1 MSVVIVG
8 GNECMERRYKDLCEK
23 YGYKAKVFT
32 KMTRNMKSIGNPDLL
47 ILFTNTMSHKM
58 LHSVINETKRYGVC
72 VERCHTSSATALKNI
87 LDNHM
92 ENCCVARFKN
102 K

>member
-8 GNECMERRYKDLCEK
+8 GNECMERRYKDLCKE
-23 YGYKAKVFT
+23 YGHKAKIYIQMT
-32 KMTRNMKSIGNPDLL
+32 KKIKSIGKPDLI

-58 LHSVINETKRYGVC
+58 LRSILNDIKKCSVC

-87 LDNHM
+87 LNNYVEDCYN
-92 ENCCVARFKN
+92 V
-102 K
+102 